1 MVFSCEVCNGSKVP
15 DSTADDRNGEEAVQ
29 EDMPK
34 QMDQIEAN
42 ISIMDQ
48 DAENLEEGD
57 ETIQE
62 WKSRYIINGEFFS
75 LFSIHLF

>member
-15 DSTADDRNGEEAVQ
+15 DSTADDRNGEEAMQ

-34 QMDQIEAN
+34 QMDEADAK
-42 ISIMDQ
+42 IAIMDQ
-48 DAENLEEGD
+48 DAEILEERD

-62 WKSRYIINGEFFS
+62 WK
-75 LFSIHLF
+75 